1 MEQDTQ
7 WLYQLLAEVQLEK
20 FYLRVRDGL
29 NITRVE
35 HFAYVKEADLE
46 HVGISKPAQRRLWD
60 ALKRHKASRGWRSW
74 VPKGFGGRGPDAAV
88 GEPGSEGGRPALPSL
103 IQDSELILGERL
115 GSGSFGVVKKGEW
128 HTPTGRVVRKNAT
141 DFRFRVEMSHRV
153 LPLGHH
159 RQYLS
164 SQLPV
169 AVKSLRSSMSRQ
181 AETLTDF
188 LQEVTSM
195 QSLDHPHIIRLYGV
209 VLTHPLKMV
218 TELAQFGSL
227 YDTLRSRQFEYPLTR
242 LWLFAG
248 QIAAGMDYLETR
260 RFIHRDLAA
269 RNVLLAS
276 RETVKLADFGL
287 MRGLSRDADHY
298 VMSAHRRIPFAWSDP
313 LRLASAAALGSSVSV
328 SQVRPGKSP
337 RGLFLAFLRRVDV
350 RRHPLGDV
358 HLLRRALARS
368 LGKTGKRASARPFR
382 IRLDRPA
389 LSQILWRVEREG
401 ERLEKPPDSPR
412 EMYAIMRKCWACN
425 PSDRPNFAQLATMVT
440 EAKPA
445 EVRAAREFAEARK
458 LALAPGDIVT
468 LVEHGLELSEW
479 RGQNQRTLSV
489 GWFPPGVVVPPV
501 PAPSGEPAPDPV
513 SDFISA
519 PMRGSLHHAA
529 HGDVRPDRSW
539 GTPDNLEESSGGFRQ
554 ATTREKEPSNLQKM
568 SGFSRSLESVLSGR
582 QCPGPPSASRGR
594 AYPVVARSVVVQQD
608 PRRFS
613 EASLLPPPRPPPPH
627 LKRSNWKPQRRPATV
642 PPPQPPGGANLVKM
656 SHLARSTPQLD
667 EPADARERLRE
678 REIPP
683 PPPLPPAHLTRDA
696 LISQVMDAVHGV
708 TIEEARAALQRNDWN
723 PPRAEQQLKASARK
737 RRDFWGQFSQT
748 PKRDEGP
755 RRSVFDGAF
764 VGTIFRKRPSV
775 KVSLTAASLQLEQLY
790 SLSLCSK
797 EDCLRILAR
806 YQWNLQLASRYLIRW
821 SRDDRSAS
829 AERRV

>member
-298 VMSAHRRIPFAWSDP
+298 VMSAHRRIPFAWCAPESLRVGSFSHSSDVWMFGVTLWEMFTYCEEP
-313 LRLASAAALGSSVSV
+313 WLG
-328 SQVRPGKSP
+328 
-337 RGLFLAFLRRVDV
+337 
-350 RRHPLGDV
+350 
-358 HLLRRALARS
+358 
-368 LGKTGKRASARPFR
+368 
-382 IRLDRPA
+382 
-389 LSQILWRVEREG
+389 LSGRQILWRVEREG

-539 GTPDNLEESSGGFRQ
+539 GTPDNLEESVDKTPGREDVQSFCEELTPSSYVCRSSGGFRQ

>member
-128 HTPTGRVVRKNAT
+128 HTPTGRV
-141 DFRFRVEMSHRV
+141 
-153 LPLGHH
+153 
-159 RQYLS
+159 
-164 SQLPV
+164 LPV

-298 VMSAHRRIPFAWSDP
+298 VMSAHRRIPFAWCAPESLRVGSFSHSSDVWMFGVTLWEMFTYCEEP
-313 LRLASAAALGSSVSV
+313 WLG
-328 SQVRPGKSP
+328 
-337 RGLFLAFLRRVDV
+337 
-350 RRHPLGDV
+350 
-358 HLLRRALARS
+358 
-368 LGKTGKRASARPFR
+368 
-382 IRLDRPA
+382 
-389 LSQILWRVEREG
+389 LSGRQILWRVEREG

-539 GTPDNLEESSGGFRQ
+539 GTPDNLEESVDKTPGREDVQSFCEELTPSSYVCRSSGGFRQ

-723 PPRAEQQLKASARK
+723 PPRAEQQLK
-737 RRDFWGQFSQT
+737 
-748 PKRDEGP
+748 
-755 RRSVFDGAF
+755 
-764 VGTIFRKRPSV
+764 
-775 KVSLTAASLQLEQLY
+775 LEQLY